1 MKTKSLIALLFI
13 SLYVLAV
20 TVAQAMPPDKDKP
33 RHKAMRM
40 EILSYIDAQVMPVLK
55 EKRATLET
63 KLSSEDRTK
72 IEALRSRLKA
82 LKGEKKDWKQEM
94 REIRQ
99 KGELSDAQRT
109 ELKNLH
115 GEMHVIMQ
123 EAKLIADKYAA
134 EISALLNPLDTQKE
148 QWKNDMKAIR
158 EKYKQEQPDSTQHRH
173 HGKHKGG
180 KRHGHGGKGLLHAH
194 LKALKPTAFLLMSP
208 NESESVIKSLMQEE
222 SKDNTPATPSNV
234 FPNPTNSQSN
244 IVYEVKTAGNVVIE
258 LLDANGKVIKTLV
271 DEKKAV
277 GSYQIT
283 VDVTDLTQ
291 PMYFYRIT
299 TPDSVEMQ
307 KLLVK

>member
-13 SLYVLAV
+13 SLYGLAV
-20 TVAQAMPPDKDKP
+20 FATQAMPPDKDKP
-33 RHKAMRM
+33 HRKAMHKEM
-40 EILSYIDAQVMPVLK
+40 LSYIDAQVMPVLK
-55 EKRATLET
+55 EKRAVLET

-72 IEALRSRLKA
+72 IEALRTRLKA

-99 KGELSDAQRT
+99 KGELSEVQRT

-148 QWKNDMKAIR
+148 QWKNDMKAIQ
-158 EKYKQEQPDSTQHRH
+158 EKYKQEQPDSTHHRH

-208 NESESVIKSLMQEE
+208 NENESAIKSLIQEE
-222 SKDNTPATPSNV
+222 NKDNTPVTPSNV

-244 IVYEVKTAGNVVIE
+244 IAYQVKTAGNVVVE
-258 LLDANGKVIKTLV
+258 LLDVNGKVVKTLV
-271 DEKKAV
+271 DERKVV
-277 GSYQIT
+277 GDYQIT
-283 VDVTDLTQ
+283 IDVSDLNQ
-291 PMYFYRIT
+291 PLYFYRIS
-299 TPDSVEMQ
+299 TPDRVEMQ
-307 KLLVK
+307 KLLLK